1 MTTLYI
7 LSVSDFMISKQRL
20 VYVLEPLINK
30 AYTLVT

>member
-20 VYVLEPLINK
+20 VYVLGPLINK
-30 AYTLVT
+30 PYTRMT